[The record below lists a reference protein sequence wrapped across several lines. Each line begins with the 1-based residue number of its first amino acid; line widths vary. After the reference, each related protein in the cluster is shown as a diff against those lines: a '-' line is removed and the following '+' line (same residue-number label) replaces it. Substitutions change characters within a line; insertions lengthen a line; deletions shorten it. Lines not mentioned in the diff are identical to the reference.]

1 MTASLRALLHRIP
14 FTPDVMIAAVLVL
27 TVAMMILPM
36 PHFVVDLLIGFNL
49 GFAMLLLM
57 VGLYIRSPLDFST
70 LPGIILISTVFRL
83 ALTITTTRLIL
94 SEGDAGHIVRTFGE
108 FVVAGSVIVGLV
120 IFLIIT
126 LVQFIVVAK
135 GAERVAEVGARFT
148 LDALPGKQMAIDA
161 ELRNGDI
168 DHAEARRRRRTLEK
182 ESSFFGAMDGA
193 MKFVKGDAIAGLVVI
208 AVNIIGGITI
218 GVVTRGMS
226 VGEAVREYTLLSVGD
241 ALIAQI
247 PALLMAITAGTI
259 VTRVGGETSKAN
271 DLGADIVGQ
280 LSADRRALRL
290 AAIVMLGMALVPG
303 FPVVVFLLLA
313 AAFGIASFLA
323 GQRDSA
329 IDGNGLAMAPRPGE
343 VGTAITQD
351 LGSMR
356 TVAPIDA
363 LPIILC
369 LSPSLHRS
377 LEPSEVTKVLENA
390 RTAVSDDLGI
400 LAPEVGVQID
410 DGLEASSYQIVV
422 DGVPVVDGLHR
433 PHFVLLKDDIAHLEL
448 LGVPFES
455 DDENGQPGSGKV
467 WISSD
472 YRPQLDSAG
481 IGHQTSGEA
490 IASGV
495 RDVLFRHVSRFVGI
509 QETKALLSKYENRY
523 GELVREALR
532 HTSVQKIADI
542 LRRLLDEG
550 VSVRNMRVV
559 LESLAEWGEKESN
572 VVLLAEY
579 VRSGLKRQICHRY
592 ANDHRVVGAYVL
604 ERSTEEIL
612 RAAVRDTAV
621 GPYLVLDEKNGERF
635 LAAAR
640 RIAEL
645 PKAESRTPVMLASMD
660 IRRFVRGF
668 LIRNG
673 LDIPVLSY
681 QDLAVEFTIQPV
693 GTLTLLDTAP
703 SESSAGTARA
713 PMAAAT

>member
-1 MTASLRALLHRIP
+1 MTAQLRAILHRVP
-14 FTPDVMIAAVLVL
+14 FTPDVMIAFVLVL

-57 VGLYIRSPLDFST
+57 VALYIRSPLDFST

-94 SEGDAGHIVRTFGE
+94 SEGDAGNIVRTFGE

-168 DHAEARRRRRTLEK
+168 DHAEARRRRRVLEK

-218 GVVTRGMS
+218 GVVTRGMN

-259 VTRVGGETSKAN
+259 VTRVGGETGKAR
-271 DLGADIVGQ
+271 DLGGDIVGQ

-290 AAIVMLGMALVPG
+290 AAVVMLGMAFVPG
-303 FPVVVFLLLA
+303 FPVIIFLGLA
-313 AAFGIASFLA
+313 AAFGAASFVA
-323 GQRDSA
+323 GDRDSA
-329 IDGNGLAMAPRPGE
+329 GDGNGLSITPRPGE

-369 LSPSLHRS
+369 LSTSLHRS
-377 LEPSEVTKVLENA
+377 LEAREVMKTLDNA

-410 DGLEASSYQIVV
+410 DGLDAASYQIVV
-422 DGVPVVDGLHR
+422 DGVPVVDGFHR
-433 PHFVLLKDDIAHLEL
+433 PHYVLLKDDIAHVEL

-455 DDENGQPGSGKV
+455 DDVGGQPGSGKV
-467 WISSD
+467 WILSD
-472 YRPQLDSAG
+472 YCQQLDSAG
-481 IGHQTSGEA
+481 IGHQTGGEA

-495 RDVLFRHVSRFVGI
+495 RDVLFRHVARFVGI
-509 QETKALLSKYENRY
+509 QETKALLSKYESRY
-523 GELVREALR
+523 GELVREALK

-604 ERSTEEIL
+604 ERATEEIL

-645 PKAESRTPVMLASMD
+645 PKDESRPPVMLASMD

-693 GTLTLLDTAP
+693 GTLTLLDNVQ
-703 SESSAGTARA
+703 SEASGGASRA
-713 PMAAAT
+713 QMAVAT